1 MKRRRWLDRLFS
13 LSLYL
18 YPRDFRRQFG
28 EEMREVFH
36 QQCQRQHNRLRL
48 LGELLLDNLRAA
60 PTEHGRAF
68 AQQGIARLHLLM
80 ALLCVA
86 LAGLMLRPQI
96 SFVLNAAMDRVTT
109 TIRNVEEQRL
119 LAVMRD
125 EGSAMA
131 TRANRLLQSGTDIEK
146 TMVALLYVKEATF
159 RKSDTRGEHAAF
171 WLLSGDI
178 PKDQINQTLG
188 RALRSTNPVEL
199 QAVVVACAS
208 WDGCDPKPALDRLT
222 LIDANNAATWM
233 IASDLFGGMDTFKTA
248 LALGT
253 VASDKKAARHA
264 LQNALTA
271 DHYRSFQREALATW
285 YEKIWVKRFESHWWT
300 PHDADHYLTTATISA
315 FDIMATPILTSC
327 RGTPVDTELCQ
338 QVAEHWKHSADDLYT
353 ALWMHRSAKGYIKP
367 LPKTSLEKVS
377 WSFSN
382 ALVANIDDPDLQPK
396 AMAERIRKVGSL
408 ALMQEVVA
416 QSTDLNSTENLH

>member
-1 MKRRRWLDRLFS
+1 MKRRRCLDRLFS

-18 YPRDFRRQFG
+18 YPRDFRQQFG

-119 LAVMRD
+119 LGVMRD

-159 RKSDTRGEHAAF
+159 RKADTRGEYAEF
-171 WLLSGDI
+171 WLLNGDI
-178 PKDQINQTLG
+178 PSDRINQTL
-188 RALRSTNPVEL
+188 RQALRSTNPMEL
-199 QAVVVACAS
+199 QAAVVACAS

-300 PHDADHYLTTATISA
+300 PHDADHYLTTGTISA

-338 QVAEHWKHSADDLYT
+338 QVAEHWKHSADDFYT
-353 ALWMHRSAKGYIKP
+353 ALWMQRTALGYAERH
-367 LPKTSLEKVS
+367 PKTALDELY
-377 WSFSN
+377 WSFATTFETN
-382 ALVANIDDPDLQPK
+382 ASAPGLKPA
-396 AMAERIRKVGSL
+396 AMATRIREVGSL
-408 ALMQEVVA
+408 TTMQEVVA

>member
-159 RKSDTRGEHAAF
+159 RKADTRGEYAEF
-171 WLLSGDI
+171 WLLNGDI
-178 PKDQINQTLG
+178 PSDRINQTL
-188 RALRSTNPVEL
+188 RQALRSTNPMEL
-199 QAVVVACAS
+199 QAAVVACAS

-338 QVAEHWKHSADDLYT
+338 QVAEHWKHSADDFYT
-353 ALWMHRSAKGYIKP
+353 ALWMQRSALGYAERH
-367 LPKTSLEKVS
+367 PKTALDELY
-377 WSFSN
+377 WSFATTFETN
-382 ALVANIDDPDLQPK
+382 ASAPGLQPA
-396 AMAERIRKVGSL
+396 AMATRIREVGSL
-408 ALMQEVVA
+408 TMMQEVVA